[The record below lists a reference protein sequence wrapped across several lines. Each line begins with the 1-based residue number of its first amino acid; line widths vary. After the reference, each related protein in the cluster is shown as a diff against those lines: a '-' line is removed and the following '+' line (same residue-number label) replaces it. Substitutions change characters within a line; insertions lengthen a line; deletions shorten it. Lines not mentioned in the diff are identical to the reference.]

1 MSDNLTELIRNTAFQ
16 TPPDANLGIPD
27 NLALIAAIVTIVLG
41 ASIITASIV
50 MLWRRGI
57 FTRFFRRFKRLFKCE
72 SVTFLLQNNSC
83 SHLVGKFIEEDLQK
97 ATSVIIIWQ
106 NGDNDI
112 YAITDDNLDDARAAG
127 MMLSMA
133 NKVSSDNGN

>member
-1 MSDNLTELIRNTAFQ
+1 MSDNFTELIGDPTQ
-16 TPPDANLGIPD
+16 TPPNENPAINSNL
-27 NLALIAAIVTIVLG
+27 LLISSIIIIVLG
-41 ASIITASIV
+41 VSLITGSLV
-50 MLWRRGI
+50 MVWRRGV
-57 FTRFFRRFKRLFKCE
+57 FRRFFRKIKKTFKSE

-83 SHLVGKFIEEDLQK
+83 SHLVGEFIEKDLQN

-106 NGDNDI
+106 NGDEDI
-112 YAITDDNLDDARAAG
+112 YAISSDNLDDAKTAG